1 MTEEKKMAFDEECAR
16 DEVMKKPAKK
26 RKQKE
31 KPVLDEAQIRAKR
44 ARKNKATVAVFVLLL
59 GVGVTGNWYYEN
71 TDLSSNIKPIINNT
85 KTLGQAELVDA
96 TTTQQVKEPSE
107 YFSSARV
114 DRQTARDEAL
124 EKLQAVVDSTDKSKD
139 AKRVASEEISRISSN
154 ISIENKI
161 ETLVTAKGVD
171 NCLAVVNNDGSRVDI
186 IVDAEKLTDELIMQ
200 IKDIAM
206 QQLGCSFENIS
217 IIQSK

>member
-59 GVGVTGNWYYEN
+59 GVGVMGNWYYEN

-171 NCLAVVNNDGSRVDI
+171 NCLAVVNNDGNRVDI

>member
-1 MTEEKKMAFDEECAR
+1 MTEKKKMAFDEECAR

-59 GVGVTGNWYYEN
+59 GVGVMGNWYYEN

>member
-59 GVGVTGNWYYEN
+59 GVGVMGNWYYEN

>member
-44 ARKNKATVAVFVLLL
+44 ARNNKFTVAVFVLLL
-59 GVGVTGNWYYEN
+59 GVGVMGNWYYEN

-107 YFSSARV
+107 YFASARV